1 MIILNNVSKSYGDKV
16 LFKNINL
23 SIYNGERVG
32 IVGINGSGK
41 STFMNLI
48 SKTTQPDSGDIKILG
63 SIAYVKQIAEN
74 INVDNFSNEDFINF
88 LKTNNELN
96 LNNKLNQ
103 QFNTLSGGEQTKLM
117 ISFALSKKT
126 DYLLLDEPTNNLDQ
140 KGIEWLIDKLNKF
153 NGTVISV
160 SHDRYFLDKFAN
172 KILEFENGLIS
183 EYYGNYSDYKKQKH
197 EKLSYEKR
205 VYEEKLQ
212 TNKKIKEQIKKLNQF
227 VNNIEKSAKRDGS
240 TDKRASGF
248 KNSVQAKA
256 KKLAKQA
263 EAKKS
268 RLERLEEN
276 LGDKPFE
283 IKDIFYRI
291 NPESI
296 HSKLLIKFSNVSKK
310 FNNIPLFENINF
322 EITNGDKIALKGN
335 NGSGKTTL
343 IKMLLG
349 EENYTGEIW
358 KSKSL
363 KFAYLSQNAF
373 NINSDQTLLE
383 FANDFGEYKTQFLTN
398 LCNMGINRE
407 LFNKKI
413 ANLSS
418 GEKMKVKLNEL
429 ILRNF
434 NFLILDEP
442 TNNLDI
448 ENKIFLEKVLKNYH
462 DNLLIV
468 SHDKAL
474 VDIICNKEIIIENNN
489 VKQALLQ

>member
-1 MIILNNVSKSYGDKV
+1 
-16 LFKNINL
+16 
-23 SIYNGERVG
+23 
-32 IVGINGSGK
+32 
-41 STFMNLI
+41 
-48 SKTTQPDSGDIKILG
+48 
-63 SIAYVKQIAEN
+63 
-74 INVDNFSNEDFINF
+74 
-88 LKTNNELN
+88 
-96 LNNKLNQ
+96 
-103 QFNTLSGGEQTKLM
+103 
-117 ISFALSKKT
+117 
-126 DYLLLDEPTNNLDQ
+126 
-140 KGIEWLIDKLNKF
+140 
-153 NGTVISV
+153 
-160 SHDRYFLDKFAN
+160 
-172 KILEFENGLIS
+172 
-183 EYYGNYSDYKKQKH
+183 
-197 EKLSYEKR
+197 
-205 VYEEKLQ
+205 
-212 TNKKIKEQIKKLNQF
+212 
-227 VNNIEKSAKRDGS
+227 
-240 TDKRASGF
+240 
-248 KNSVQAKA
+248 
-256 KKLAKQA
+256 
-263 EAKKS
+263 
-268 RLERLEEN
+268 LERLEEN

>member
-205 VYEEKLQ
+205 VYEENFKR
-212 TNKKIKEQIKKLNQF
+212 IKK
-227 VNNIEKSAKRDGS
+227 
-240 TDKRASGF
+240 
-248 KNSVQAKA
+248 
-256 KKLAKQA
+256 
-263 EAKKS
+263 
-268 RLERLEEN
+268 
-276 LGDKPFE
+276 
-283 IKDIFYRI
+283 
-291 NPESI
+291 
-296 HSKLLIKFSNVSKK
+296 
-310 FNNIPLFENINF
+310 
-322 EITNGDKIALKGN
+322 
-335 NGSGKTTL
+335 
-343 IKMLLG
+343 
-349 EENYTGEIW
+349 
-358 KSKSL
+358 
-363 KFAYLSQNAF
+363 
-373 NINSDQTLLE
+373 
-383 FANDFGEYKTQFLTN
+383 
-398 LCNMGINRE
+398 
-407 LFNKKI
+407 
-413 ANLSS
+413 
-418 GEKMKVKLNEL
+418 
-429 ILRNF
+429 
-434 NFLILDEP
+434 
-442 TNNLDI
+442 
-448 ENKIFLEKVLKNYH
+448 
-462 DNLLIV
+462 
-468 SHDKAL
+468 
-474 VDIICNKEIIIENNN
+474 
-489 VKQALLQ
+489 